1 MKSKLILALVAA
13 LGLASPAQAASGGLQ
28 FSLDARQAGFSAK
41 ERVVVQLTVSNP
53 GKDAGS
59 LAAWQAPEL
68 DLDDALFAV
77 TRDGKP
83 VDYVGPFVK
92 RSAADKSN
100 TLRLDGGAKIV
111 REIDLSDAYDFSQT
125 GEYAIAYAV
134 QGASKGETFTS
145 NAITLRI
152 DGRARNEKS
161 PERTASLV
169 PQLNSSVAFSGRCS
183 ATQQSTILSAVAAAS
198 TYANG
203 ANTYLG
209 GISSGTQRYTTWFGA
224 FTTARGNTAKTH
236 FSAIKDAFDNKPIVV
251 DCKCR
256 KSYYAYVYP
265 NQPYKI
271 YVCNAF
277 WSAPMTGTDSKAG
290 TLIHEMSHFTV
301 VAGTDDWAYGQTAA
315 KSLASSDPAKAL
327 DNADSHEYFAEN
339 TPAQP

>member
-28 FSLDARQAGFSAK
+28 FALDARQASYSAK

-77 TRDGKP
+77 TRNGKP
-83 VDYVGPFVK
+83 VDYVGPVVK
-92 RSAADKSN
+92 RSAAEKAN

-111 REIDLSDAYDFSQT
+111 REIDLSDAYDFSQG
-125 GEYAIAYAV
+125 GEYAIAYAAK
-134 QGASKGETFTS
+134 GAGKGETFTS
-145 NAITLRI
+145 NTILLSVE
-152 DGRARNEKS
+152 GRVQTEKAF
-161 PERTASLV
+161 ERTASLV
-169 PQLNSSVAFSGRCS
+169 PQPNSSVAFSGRCT

-203 ANTYLG
+203 ANTYLAG
-209 GISSGTQRYTTWFGA
+209 TPSATQRYTTWFGA
-224 FTTARGNTAKTH
+224 FATSGWNTAKMH
-236 FSAIKDAFDNKPIVV
+236 FTAIKDAFDTKPIVV

-315 KSLASSDPAKAL
+315 RSLAISDPAKAL

>member
-111 REIDLSDAYDFSQT
+111 REIDLAAVRLQILEQVGCNGRVIFDH
-125 GEYAIAYAV
+125 EYMRLARSALHGLHCPCALTIRPARAARP
-134 QGASKGETFTS
+134 ASG
-145 NAITLRI
+145 RR
-152 DGRARNEKS
+152 RAR
-161 PERTASLV
+161 
-169 PQLNSSVAFSGRCS
+169 
-183 ATQQSTILSAVAAAS
+183 
-198 TYANG
+198 
-203 ANTYLG
+203 
-209 GISSGTQRYTTWFGA
+209 
-224 FTTARGNTAKTH
+224 AR
-236 FSAIKDAFDNKPIVV
+236 
-251 DCKCR
+251 
-256 KSYYAYVYP
+256 
-265 NQPYKI
+265 
-271 YVCNAF
+271 
-277 WSAPMTGTDSKAG
+277 
-290 TLIHEMSHFTV
+290 
-301 VAGTDDWAYGQTAA
+301 
-315 KSLASSDPAKAL
+315 
-327 DNADSHEYFAEN
+327 
-339 TPAQP
+339 

>member
-28 FSLDARQAGFSAK
+28 FSLDARQAVYSAK

-92 RSAADKSN
+92 RSAADKSS

-111 REIDLSDAYDFSQT
+111 REIDLSDAYDFSQS

-134 QGASKGETFTS
+134 QGASKGEKLTS
-145 NAITLRI
+145 NTLTLRI
-152 DGRARNEKS
+152 DGRARTDK
-161 PERTASLV
+161 PVERTASLV
-169 PQLNSSVAFSGRCS
+169 PQINSSVAFSGRCS

-203 ANTYLG
+203 ANTYLAG
-209 GISSGTQRYTTWFGA
+209 MSSATERYETWFGTFA
-224 FTTARGNTAKTH
+224 TSGLITATKNFT
-236 FSAIKDAFDNKPIVV
+236 AIKDAFDNKPITV
-251 DCKCR
+251 DCGCK
-256 KSYYAYVYP
+256 KNYYAYVYP
-265 NQPYKI
+265 NKPYVI
-271 YVCNAF
+271 YVCRAF
-277 WSAPMTGTDSKAG
+277 WSAPMTGTDSKGG

-301 VAGTDDWAYGQTAA
+301 VAGTNDWAYGHTAA
-315 KSLASSDPAKAL
+315 KSLAISDPAKAL
-327 DNADSHEYFAEN
+327 NNADSHEYFAEN
-339 TPAQP
+339 TPFLR

>member
-41 ERVVVQLTVSNP
+41 ERVVVRLTVSNP

-68 DLDDALFAV
+68 DLDDPLFAV

-83 VDYVGPFVK
+83 VDYVGPVVK
-92 RSAADKSN
+92 RSAAEKAN

-111 REIDLSDAYDFSQT
+111 REIDLSDAYDFSQS
-125 GEYAIAYAV
+125 GEYAIAYAAK
-134 QGASKGETFTS
+134 GAGKGETFTS
-145 NAITLRI
+145 NTIVLRV
-152 DGRARNEKS
+152 DGRAQTEK
-161 PERTASLV
+161 PVEPMASLV
-169 PQLNSSVAFSGRCS
+169 PQLNGLAFSGRCS
-183 ATQQSTILSAVAAAS
+183 TTQQATITNAVVAAS
-198 TYANG
+198 DYANG
-203 ANTYLG
+203 ANSYLAAAP
-209 GISSGTQRYTTWFGA
+209 SATPRYTTWFGA
-224 FTTARGNTAKTH
+224 VTTTRWNTAKTH
-236 FSAIKDAFDNKPIVV
+236 FAAIKDAFDTKPITV

-256 KSYYAYVYP
+256 KSYYAYVYA

-301 VAGTDDWAYGQTAA
+301 VAATDDWAYGQTAA
-315 KSLASSDPAKAL
+315 KSLALSDPAKAL

>member
-13 LGLASPAQAASGGLQ
+13 LGLATPAQAASGGLQ
-28 FSLDARQAGFSAK
+28 FSLDSRQAGYSAK

-53 GKDAGS
+53 GKDAAS

-83 VDYVGPFVK
+83 VDYLGPVVK
-92 RSAADKSN
+92 RSATDKAN
-100 TLRLDGGAKIV
+100 TLRLDGGAKIA
-111 REIDLSDAYDFSQT
+111 REIDLTDAYDFSQS
-125 GEYAIAYAV
+125 GEYVIAYAAK
-134 QGASKGETFTS
+134 GAGKGETFTS
-145 NAITLRI
+145 NAISLRVE
-152 DGRARNEKS
+152 GRARSDK
-161 PERTASLV
+161 PLERTASLV
-169 PQLNSSVAFSGRCS
+169 PQPNSSVAFSGRCS

-203 ANTYLG
+203 ANTYLA
-209 GISSGTQRYTTWFGA
+209 STPSATPRYTTWFGA
-224 FTTARGNTAKTH
+224 VTTTRWNTAKAN
-236 FSAIKDAFDNKPIVV
+236 FAAIKDAFDTKPITV

-301 VAGTDDWAYGQTAA
+301 VAGTDDWAYGHAAA
-315 KSLASSDPAKAL
+315 KSLAISDPAKAL

-339 TPAQP
+339 TPAQR